1 MAALIELK
9 PYQFAE
15 VLDEYVKVLDEF
27 ANIMLSELPRTL
39 PPRQVLD
46 HRIDLELDARP
57 SA

>member
-27 ANIMLSELPRTL
+27 TYVMLSELPRTL
-39 PPRQVLD
+39 PPRQVVD
-46 HRIDLELDARP
+46 HRIDLEPDARP